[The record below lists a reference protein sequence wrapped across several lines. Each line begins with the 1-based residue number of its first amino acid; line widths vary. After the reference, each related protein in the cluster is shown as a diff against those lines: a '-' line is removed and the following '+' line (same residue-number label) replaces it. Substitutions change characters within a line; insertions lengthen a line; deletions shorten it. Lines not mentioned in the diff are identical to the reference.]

1 MTICVAVVAF
11 MAEDEAEKLAEQAA
25 EMKVIAAALDARNIA
40 GVQTGFGDD
49 GGKSPTV
56 EIELVACGPVQ
67 RAQSC
72 SS

>member
-40 GVQTGFGDD
+40 GVQT
-49 GGKSPTV
+49 
-56 EIELVACGPVQ
+56 
-67 RAQSC
+67 
-72 SS
+72 